1 MTLLDNVVGL
11 LFRRSKSYSKTLT
24 GAEKR
29 TAEGE
34 ALRAEINLL
43 LATAEGARA
52 NGDLWSAAESL
63 ELASHKLDTAGA
75 IRRAIE
81 LRRDAAQ
88 LYTKYA
94 ETTTQEKEVVAGYT
108 RAARA
113 FLVAGD
119 IDSAKAYADRASVA
133 EPD

>member
-11 LFRRSKSYSKTLT
+11 LCRRSKARSKTLT
-24 GAEKR
+24 GAEMR
-29 TAEGE
+29 TADGA

-43 LATAEGARA
+43 LSTAEGARS

-81 LRRDAAQ
+81 VRRDAAQ
-88 LYTKYA
+88 VYT
-94 ETTTQEKEVVAGYT
+94 
-108 RAARA
+108 
-113 FLVAGD
+113 
-119 IDSAKAYADRASVA
+119 
-133 EPD
+133 